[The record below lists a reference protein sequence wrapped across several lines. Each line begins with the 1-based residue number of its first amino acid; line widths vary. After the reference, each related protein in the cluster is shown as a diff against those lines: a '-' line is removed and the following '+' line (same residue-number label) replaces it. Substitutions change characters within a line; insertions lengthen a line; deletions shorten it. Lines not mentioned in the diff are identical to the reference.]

1 MRAEV
6 TVDEPLVR
14 SLLASLPDHSRT
26 CATHRSGSS
35 PRVDNAVWLVGTSR
49 RSARR
54 PGSAAVCGARPGPR
68 RRRALVDT
76 AARWSAEAFRP
87 VRETGIRVPVPAHRG
102 TVAARAAQDAGP
114 PQQAWPWFL
123 VEWVPGTTLD
133 TVPVAE
139 RAPVA
144 EALARALPRL
154 HRAAPPDAPV
164 NPARGTSLRE
174 RRPFAE
180 RHLPAA
186 REVLGET
193 VVDRLLT
200 LIDAAEEVDPWPGA
214 PVWCHGDLH
223 DLNLALADDG
233 TAGVLDLDDLTSGDP
248 AVDLRVLWISFD
260 EPTRAEAMAT
270 LEASGAYDLGIWV
283 RARGWAASSFV
294 LPIVADRDSRPRSAA
309 AIEFC
314 LSQLGVR

>member
-1 MRAEV
+1 M

-14 SLLASLPDHSRT
+14 SLLASLPDHLAHLRD
-26 CATHRSGSS
+26 APVRFVAQGW
-35 PRVDNAVWLVGTSR
+35 DNAVWLVGGEPAGAFDDPAAQR
-49 RSARR
+49 YAARVPVR
-54 PGSAAVCGARPGPR
+54 AVAAS
-68 RRRALVDT
+68 LVDT

-87 VRETGIRVPVPAHRG
+87 VRETGIRVPVTVHRG
-102 TVAARAAQDAGP
+102 TVAGLAPQDEEP
-114 PQQAWPWFL
+114 PQQEWPWFL

-174 RRPFAE
+174 RRPFTE

-294 LPIVADRDSRPRSAA
+294 LSIVADRDSRPRFAA

>member
-1 MRAEV
+1 M

-14 SLLASLPDHSRT
+14 SLLASLPEHLAHLRDAPVRFV
-26 CATHRSGSS
+26 AQGW
-35 PRVDNAVWLVGTSR
+35 DNAVWLVGDEP
-49 RSARR
+49 AGALDD
-54 PGSAAVCGARPGPR
+54 PAAQRYAVRVPV
-68 RRRALVDT
+68 RAVAAPLVDT

-87 VRETGIRVPVPAHRG
+87 VRETGIRVPVPVHRG

-114 PQQAWPWFL
+114 PQQEWPWFL

-200 LIDAAEEVDPWPGA
+200 LIDAAEEVDPWPGV

-260 EPTRAEAMAT
+260 EPTRAEAIAT

-294 LPIVADRDSRPRSAA
+294 LPIVADRDSRPRFAA